1 MKIKDLRKLTK
12 EKLIERLDKVR
23 GEVVE
28 MSFDINTGEEKDYS
42 QLGKKRKEIARI
54 LTLLKQDN
62 APVEE
67 KKAEKKTESKKEAN
81 EDKKEDKNDKKDK
94 KEKKENK

>member
-23 GEVVE
+23 AEVVE

-67 KKAEKKTESKKEAN
+67 KKAEEKTESKKEVK
-81 EDKKEDKNDKKDK
+81 EDKKEDKKDK